1 MGRINQEIVEYSFSP
16 KLSALY
22 NLNVLLGA
30 NSVYYTVS
38 DTEDRILVL
47 KSYHNDGKNT
57 STIGGLLKDVFFEDP
72 ILNAVY
78 KSVKVG
84 FSTPHQTLV
93 PRKFF
98 LEAEK
103 PLYLKNLTE
112 EDSRNFIDSDNIVG
126 LDLVNVYAAEKNLI
140 SLIQAIFPKAK
151 YYHNTTSLILGF
163 ERTAKHSQTPQVFVN
178 IRDNCVQL
186 FFFTQQKPVFVNVFP
201 FKTSQDII
209 YYILLVYE
217 QFKLNPDETPLVL
230 SGSVT
235 QDSDIYRYIYR
246 YIRHVNFVSMPILL
260 HLGQQFTGIP
270 HHFYFDLFSLKECE
284 G

>member
-1 MGRINQEIVEYSFSP
+1 MGRINQDIVEYSFSP
-16 KLSALY
+16 KLSTLY

-38 DTEDRILVL
+38 DAEQRILVL
-47 KSYHNDGKNT
+47 KSFHNDEKKNASVT
-57 STIGGLLKDVFFEDP
+57 ALLKDVFFEDP

-93 PRKFF
+93 PRKFYS
-98 LEAEK
+98 ETDK
-103 PLYLKNLTE
+103 PLYLKNLTA
-112 EDSRNFIDSDNIVG
+112 EDSLNSIGADSIDA
-126 LDLVNVYAAEKNLI
+126 LDIVNVYAAEKNLI
-140 SLIQAIFPKAK
+140 GLIQAVFPKAK
-151 YYHNTTSLILGF
+151 YYHNITSLLLGF
-163 ERTAKHSQTPQVFVN
+163 DRTAKHSPTPQVFAN
-178 IRDNCVQL
+178 IRDNTVQL
-186 FFFTQQKPVFVNVFP
+186 FFFTQQKPVFANVFP

-230 SGSVT
+230 SGTVT
-235 QDSDIYRYIYR
+235 QDSDIYKYIYR
-246 YIRHVNFVSMPILL
+246 YIRHVNFITIPELM

-270 HHFYFDLFSLKECE
+270 HHFYFDLFSLKDCE
-284 G
+284 

>member
-30 NSVYYTVS
+30 DSVYYTVS
-38 DTEDRILVL
+38 DADDKILVL
-47 KSYHNDGKNT
+47 KSYHNDGKKN
-57 STIGGLLKDVFFEDP
+57 STISNLLKDVFFEDP
-72 ILNAVY
+72 ILNSVY

-93 PRKFF
+93 PRKFYI
-98 LEAEK
+98 EAEK

-112 EDSRNFIDSDNIVG
+112 EDSRNMIDSDSIDT
-126 LDLVNVYAAEKNLI
+126 LDLVNVYSAEKNLI

-151 YYHNTTSLILGF
+151 YYHNTTSLLLGF
-163 ERTAKHSQTPQVFVN
+163 ERTAKHSQVPQVFAN
-178 IRDNCVQL
+178 IRDNCVQI
-186 FFFTQQKPVFVNVFP
+186 FFFTQQKPVLANVFP

-209 YYILLVYE
+209 YHILLVYE

-230 SGSVT
+230 SGTVT

-246 YIRHVNFVSMPILL
+246 YIRHVNFISIPNSL

-270 HHFYFDLFSLKECE
+270 QHFYFDLFSLKEV
-284 G
+284 